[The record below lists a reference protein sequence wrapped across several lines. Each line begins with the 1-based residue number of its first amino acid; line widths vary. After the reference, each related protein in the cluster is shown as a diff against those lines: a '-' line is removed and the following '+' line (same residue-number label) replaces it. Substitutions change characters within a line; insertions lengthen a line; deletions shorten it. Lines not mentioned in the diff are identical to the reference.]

1 MKTYIFTAKDIEKLL
16 TMELVIEAVENG
28 YKLYSEKKAL
38 VPPIV
43 SMEVEK
49 HHGEVDIKSSVDL
62 EEDITCVKIASGYWS
77 NLKNYGLPTGLGTIL
92 LFDARNGALLAVMEG
107 GLITDMR
114 TGAAG
119 AVSAKYLARK
129 DSKTAAIIGT
139 GVIARM
145 QLRALLT
152 VFDLEEVFVWGR
164 NKENLD
170 KYVNDMKSEYPSLSI
185 QKCDTAGECVSQ
197 ADIVITTTA
206 SKGPLFKKEDLKPGT
221 HIACIG
227 ADMEG
232 KQEID
237 ENIFSDAKIVV
248 DSIDQCRSKG
258 EIETAL
264 IKDII
269 QESDIYAEI
278 GDIIL
283 ENKAGRTNDEEITVF
298 DSTGMSVQDIATAK
312 NVYRKLIEE
321 EDILKVEL
329 M

>member
-1 MKTYIFTAKDIEKLL
+1 MKTYIFTAKDIEKHL
-16 TMELVIEAVENG
+16 TMEVAIESVEDG

-38 VPPIV
+38 VPPVV
-43 SMEVEK
+43 SIEVEK
-49 HHGEVDIKSSVDL
+49 HHGEIDIKSSVDL
-62 EEDITCVKIASGYWS
+62 EENITCVKIASGYW
-77 NLKNYGLPTGLGTIL
+77 NNIKHYGLPTGLGTIL

-119 AVSAKYLARK
+119 AVSAKYMARK

-152 VFDLEEVFVWGR
+152 VFELEEVFVWGR

-170 KYVNDMKSEYPSLSI
+170 QYVNDMNSEYPSLSI
-185 QKCDTAGECVSQ
+185 QKCDTAGECVSK

-206 SKGPLFKKEDLKPGT
+206 SKGPLFKKEDVKPGT

-237 ENIFSDAKIVV
+237 ENLFSNATIVV
-248 DSIDQCRSKG
+248 DSIDQCRTKG

-264 IKDII
+264 KKGII
-269 QESDIYAEI
+269 QESDIQAEI
-278 GDIIL
+278 GEIIL
-283 ENKAGRTNDEEITVF
+283 GNKIGRKDNDEITIF
-298 DSTGMSVQDIATAK
+298 DSTGLSVQDIATAK
-312 NVYRKLIEE
+312 NVFQRLMHEE
-321 EDILKVEL
+321 NILKVDL
-329 M
+329 V